1 MTVPP
6 WTLLLVDDDQD
17 VIEVSKLVLED
28 IVFEG
33 RPLRIL
39 SARSGQEARARFD
52 TESDIAVAMIDVV
65 METEHAGLDLVE
77 YVRKTL
83 QNKDTRLIL
92 RTGNPGAA
100 PPLDIIRHME
110 VDDYKE
116 KTELTAERLEI
127 SLLTALR
134 SYRNIKASGTKSRF
148 VANMSHEIRTPLNA
162 IIGLSNLALRTD
174 LPERPRDYLT
184 KIESSGKHLLGVI
197 NDILDFSKIEAG
209 RLKLERMEFNLEV
222 LLANVMS
229 MVTQKAQDK
238 GLELILEVSPDID
251 RRLLGD
257 PQRLAQILIN
267 YVNNAIKFTEEG
279 QIHIQVERLSVNP
292 AGRQLLRFN
301 VMDTGIGLTAQ
312 EASRLFMEFEQAD
325 PSMTRRYGGTGLGL
339 AIARNL
345 TTLMGGDVGVTSE
358 KGQGS
363 HFWFTAELEASKS
376 GRERLLVPDER
387 HWGQRVLLADDNRV
401 TRSLLVR
408 GLQRM
413 RFQVDEVENGER
425 AVEAVRQAQ
434 EAGKPYTLVFT
445 DWRMPVMDGIACAR
459 AIRGLGLQD
468 PPAIICITGA
478 GHEELD
484 AQSSHDDFD
493 GTLIKPV
500 TTEQLFDTVCEQ
512 LAKPEQMEARPST
525 GPVQT
530 RASVNTNN
538 TQPPLNGARILLVDD
553 DRLYR
558 QIGSEMLRLAGM
570 DCEVAANG
578 AEALEKLALS
588 PFDLVLLD
596 VHMPVMDGHATARN
610 LRSNP
615 AFESLPIV
623 GLTAGTF
630 VEGDTSWVASGF
642 NDLLTKPI
650 TPERLY
656 AKLAQWLPGHAVPT
670 TDEPATQDAEADA
683 NAYGHF
689 EEVWQRLH
697 LLLDE
702 GDIEAG
708 ELLKLHQTPL
718 HKLMGADFTKLQA
731 YVEDF
736 DFDKA
741 AHLLSTHKP
750 AQA

>member
-1 MTVPP
+1 LAVPP
-6 WTLLLVDDDQD
+6 WTLLLVDDDRD

-33 RPLRIL
+33 RSLRIL
-39 SARSGQEARARFD
+39 SASSSQEARALFD

-65 METEHAGLDLVE
+65 METEHAGLELVQ
-77 YVRKTL
+77 YVRKAL

-116 KTELTAERLEI
+116 KTELTADRLEI

-184 KIESSGKHLLGVI
+184 KIEVSGKHLLGVI

-251 RRLLGD
+251 PRLLGD

-267 YVNNAIKFTEEG
+267 YANNAIKFTEEG
-279 QIHIQVERLSVNP
+279 QIHIHVERLSVNP

-301 VMDTGIGLTAQ
+301 VIDTGIGLTAQ

-345 TTLMGGDVGVTSE
+345 ATLMGGDVGVTSE

-363 HFWFTAELEASKS
+363 RFWFTAELEASKS

-387 HWGQRVLLADDNRV
+387 HWGQRVLLADDNQV

-413 RFQVDEVENGER
+413 RFEVDEVENGER
-425 AVEAVRQAQ
+425 AVQAVRQAQ
-434 EAGKPYTLVFT
+434 EDGKPYALVFT

-512 LAKPEQMEARPST
+512 LAKPELREARPSS

-530 RASVNTNN
+530 SGSSSAANTH
-538 TQPPLNGARILLVDD
+538 PPLNGARILLVDD

-558 QIGSEMLRLAGM
+558 QIGTEMLRLAGVEC
-570 DCEVAANG
+570 DVAANG

-656 AKLAQWLPGHAVPT
+656 AKLAQWLPGSATPITEAENPT
-670 TDEPATQDAEADA
+670 ATSDEGMP
-683 NAYGHF
+683 NGHF

-708 ELLKLHQTPL
+708 ELLKRHQTPFRQR
-718 HKLMGADFTKLQA
+718 MGADFTKLQG

-741 AHLLSTHKP
+741 AGLLSMHKP
-750 AQA
+750 A